1 MSKTQTKSQKAD
13 IQKRP
18 QLTKIDA
25 ISIRLPGETQ
35 DSEGVWSFNM
45 DFVTPA
51 GTLVH
56 KKCTRKIWQEV
67 TTEELFKKFRYNFE
81 IFVDEQDT
89 VQHINATVKKEF
101 LPAGFTEED
110 YENISQENT
119 KVAETKFLEITK
131 DPADILRV
139 MRAPSSCTRPTEDEI
154 LESLSGD
161 LNVKSGTYLLGK
173 YRIEEI
179 RERDNIITYYI
190 DTEFK
195 Q

>member
-1 MSKTQTKSQKAD
+1 MSQTKTKIKNAD
-13 IQKRP
+13 VVKRP
-18 QLTKIDA
+18 QLKKLDA
-25 ISIRLPGETQ
+25 ISIRLPGETET
-35 DSEGVWSFNM
+35 SEGQWYFTMSF
-45 DFVTPA
+45 VSPA
-51 GTLVH
+51 GALMH
-56 KKCTRKIWQEV
+56 KECTRKIWQEI
-67 TTEELFKKFRYNFE
+67 TTEQLYKKFRYNFE
-81 IFVDEQDT
+81 IFIDEDDK

-110 YENISQENT
+110 YENEVNQNSKI
-119 KVAETKFLEITK
+119 AETKFLEVTK
-131 DPADILRV
+131 DPTDILRV

-161 LNVKSGTYLLGK
+161 FNVKSGTYLLGK

-179 RERDNIITYYI
+179 RERDNIVTYYI